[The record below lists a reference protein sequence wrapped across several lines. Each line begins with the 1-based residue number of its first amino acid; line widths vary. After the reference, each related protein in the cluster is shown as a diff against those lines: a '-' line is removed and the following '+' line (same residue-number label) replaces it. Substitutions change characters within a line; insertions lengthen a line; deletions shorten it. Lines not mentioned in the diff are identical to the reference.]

1 MVRIA
6 VIIPCFNE
14 SSNVLSLAEE
24 LKHIELPAKF
34 HVVPIFIDDCSRDDT
49 LQVLHQHQLTH
60 LALPVNLGIGGAVQT
75 GIKYAFRND
84 FNYAVQMDG
93 DGQHPPHELQKI
105 IEALEK
111 GEADLIIGSRFI
123 GDKSFRSSFMRRRGI
138 GMLSGLIKLLS
149 GVRILD
155 CTSGYRG
162 FNRKAMALATAY
174 YPDEYPEPESII
186 YFSCNGLKIKEISVM
201 MRERQGG
208 SSSIYGWKSVYYMLK
223 VSLAMIFNYLKHR
236 NAHASH

>member
-1 MVRIA
+1 MVRVA
-6 VIIPCFNE
+6 VIIPCYNE
-14 SSNVLSLAEE
+14 SSSVLPLFDE
-24 LKHIELPAKF
+24 LKSIVFPEKYQ
-34 HVVPIFIDDCSRDDT
+34 VVPIFIDDCSRDNT
-49 LQVLHQHQLTH
+49 LQVLLDHQLSH

-75 GIKYAFRND
+75 GIKYAYRNGFD
-84 FNYAVQMDG
+84 YAVQMDG
-93 DGQHPPHELQKI
+93 DGQHPPFELQKI
-105 IEALEK
+105 IDELEK
-111 GEADLIIGSRFI
+111 GEADLVIGSRFI

-138 GMLSGLIKLLS
+138 GMLSGLINLLS

-162 FNRKAMALATAY
+162 FNCKAMALAADY

-186 YFSCNGLKIKEISVM
+186 YFSSNGLKIKEISVL

>member
-14 SSNVLSLAEE
+14 SSNVLQLADE
-24 LKHIELPAKF
+24 LKAIVLPEKYR
-34 HVVPIFIDDCSRDDT
+34 VVPIFIDDCSRDDT
-49 LQVLHQHQLTH
+49 LLVLRNHHLNH

-75 GIKYAFRND
+75 GIKYAFRNGFD
-84 FNYAVQMDG
+84 YAVQMDG
-93 DGQHPPHELQKI
+93 DGQHPPLELQKI
-105 IEALEK
+105 LDELEK
-111 GEADLIIGSRFI
+111 GEADLVIGSRFI

-162 FNRKAMALATAY
+162 FNRKAMALASDY

-186 YFSCNGLKIKEISVM
+186 YFSCNGLKIKEISVV